1 MIDVMLTRLLPAFLL
16 EDKNGYA
23 MAKAIERA
31 LFLLCDTIRTGVECV
46 QNIEQMPEWRLD
58 ELAWEQGCLY
68 DYSAD
73 AETKRRW
80 LRDTTQLYAALGTP
94 QAIFQ
99 FLQGY
104 FADVEL
110 EECWQYGGE
119 PFHFRVI
126 VSGEW
131 NENNADWARRAIA
144 AAKNARSVL
153 DEFALGSHCQIA
165 IGCES
170 AIGVADLPLCGSIIC
185 GQWPPN

>member
-1 MIDVMLTRLLPAFLL
+1 MITVHLTKLFPSFLL
-16 EDKNGYA
+16 DDKNGYA
-23 MAKAIERA
+23 MAKAIEKA
-31 LFLLCDTIRTGVECV
+31 LCILCDTIQTGVECV

-73 AETKRRW
+73 VDAKRRW

-94 QAIFQ
+94 QAIFH

-104 FADVEL
+104 FDAIEL
-110 EECWQYGGE
+110 EENWQYNGD

-131 NENNADWARRAIA
+131 NEKNAEWAKQAIA
-144 AAKNARSVL
+144 AAKNARSIL
-153 DEFALGSHCQIA
+153 DEFALGSHCQISVS
-165 IGCES
+165 CES
-170 AIGVADLPLCGSIIC
+170 ETGTAELPLCGMIFC
-185 GQWPPN
+185 GQWPPI